1 MIYSEAEV
9 LALNAIEFTPALELT
24 PADIALIERFTA
36 EAYDP
41 EFYTYD
47 AYESEG
53 FRFIVGSDGDAYII
67 DSTNVYYLAT
77 ESSLGHDEYAELP
90 FEAL

>member
-9 LALNAIEFTPALELT
+9 LAVNAVEFTPALELT
-24 PADIALIERFTA
+24 VADIALLERFIGD
-36 EAYDP
+36 EYSD
-41 EFYTYD
+41 EYEYN

-53 FRFIVGSDGDAYII
+53 FRLLVGVDGDAYII

-77 ESSLGHDEYAELP
+77 ESCLGHDEYAELP
-90 FEAL
+90 FEAR

>member
-9 LALNAIEFTPALELT
+9 LVLNAVEFTPALELT
-24 PADIALIERFTA
+24 AADIALLERFIGD
-36 EAYDP
+36 EYSDDY
-41 EFYTYD
+41 EYN

-53 FRFIVGSDGDAYII
+53 FRFLVGVDGDAYII
-67 DSTNVYYLAT
+67 DSTNVYYIAT
-77 ESSLGHDEYAELP
+77 EDSLGSDDFAELP

>member
-9 LALNAIEFTPALELT
+9 LAVNAVEFTPALELT
-24 PADIALIERFTA
+24 AADIALLEHFIGDEYSD
-36 EAYDP
+36 EY
-41 EFYTYD
+41 EYN

-53 FRFIVGSDGDAYII
+53 FRFLVGVDGDAYII

-77 ESSLGHDEYAELP
+77 ESCLGHDKYAELP
-90 FEAL
+90 FEAR